1 MGYCY
6 GARQMKRLENA
17 VYVGGLIDVLIGVFF
32 TAAFIMFRRALVSF
46 FLEENQLI
54 DQAASFLWVIGLSA
68 PMLGITNIVTSYF
81 QALGKAF
88 NSMII
93 TMLRNV
99 ILFIPGVI
107 VMNLFWKLSGVI
119 ATQPVVETIVAAM
132 SIILYVINKR
142 KVIE

>member
-1 MGYCY
+1 
-6 GARQMKRLENA
+6 
-17 VYVGGLIDVLIGVFF
+17 
-32 TAAFIMFRRALVSF
+32 
-46 FLEENQLI
+46 
-54 DQAASFLWVIGLSA
+54 
-68 PMLGITNIVTSYF
+68 MLGITNIVTSYF

-107 VMNLFWKLSGVI
+107 VMNLFWKLPSVI

-132 SIILYVINKR
+132 SIILYIINKR
-142 KVIE
+142 KAIE